1 MLLSK
6 NFEKFCNDIKLD
18 TLDDMKR
25 TAGEIAKKLNNHYYD
40 LSCDTYSHMYIVG
53 SVGRKTAIAGNSDL
67 DLLFDLPNEVY
78 KQYNDY
84 GSNGQSALL
93 QDVKKVLFKRYPNT
107 SISGDGQV
115 VVIAFNKYTVELVP
129 GFKQS
134 DSTFK
139 YPDTHNGG
147 SWKYTN
153 PLIEQLECCN
163 CNINSNEIYY
173 DFCHIIRAWK
183 NTIGFKMG
191 GLLIDTLI
199 YNFFQNNDNFSGSD
213 SNDYLQILTD
223 LFKYLKDQNPNQNYW
238 YAVGSKQQVNNSDNG
253 VFVTKAQKAYTKLS
267 KAIKATP
274 CINNA
279 LRELLGNNFP
289 KRETDDDSNL
299 NDSILENYKS
309 NNTEE
314 IIEELFPVDIRYDL
328 QIDCMVT
335 RAGWRSFYL
344 REFLRA
350 KKGCLHHHN
359 KLEFFIL
366 STDCPKPY
374 EIYWK
379 VRNIGSEAIRRNMIR
394 GQINKTNLSKQFE
407 HTDFAGQHYVE
418 CYLIKHGVCVA
429 RAHIDVP
436 IGWD

>member
-1 MLLSK
+1 
-6 NFEKFCNDIKLD
+6 
-18 TLDDMKR
+18 MKR

-40 LSCDTYSHMYIVG
+40 LSADTHSHMYIVG
-53 SVGRKTAIAGNSDL
+53 SVGRGTAIAGNSDL

-84 GSNGQSALL
+84 GGNGQSALL

-107 SISGDGQV
+107 NISGDGQV
-115 VVIAFNKYTVELVP
+115 VVIAFKKYTVELVP

-134 DSTFK
+134 DYIFK
-139 YPDTHNGG
+139 YPDTHDGG

-153 PLIEQLECCN
+153 PLIEQSECRK

-199 YNFFQNNDNFSGSD
+199 YNFFQNNDNFSESD
-213 SNDYLQILTD
+213 SNDYLQILID

-238 YAVGSKQQVNNSDNG
+238 YAVGSKQQISNSDNG

-267 KAIKATP
+267 KTIDATRG
-274 CINNA
+274 INNA
-279 LRELLGNNFP
+279 LRELLGNNFSEA
-289 KRETDDDSNL
+289 ETADDSNF
-299 NDSILENYKS
+299 NDFILGNYGILKYIEN
-309 NNTEE
+309 NNTEQF
-314 IIEELFPVDIRYDL
+314 IEKLFPVDIRYDL
-328 QIDCMVT
+328 QIDCKVT
-335 RAGWRSFYL
+335 KAGWKPFFL

-350 KKGCLHHHN
+350 KKGFLHHNN

-379 VRNIGSEAIRRNMIR
+379 VKNIGSEAIRRNMIR
-394 GQINKTNLSKQFE
+394 GQINKTNLNKQFE

-436 IGWD
+436 IGLT